1 MSDLLISTFAGL
13 VVGGG
18 ALAMWLWRRNP
29 TPAHTTLDT
38 PTLPQ
43 TTDSPLEL
51 KLRNAIYEC
60 EQQALACE
68 DEIFALCQYQLEL
81 LRDVGK
87 PSFMGIADKEL
98 FFKYT
103 NPILQ
108 ESRYYYVRDLDEQAN
123 PDILEQTRQILE
135 NYNVHILLFHS
146 KWALFQKLLASH
158 RQNLDRLAGLDIK
171 TAQLHQLQ
179 AHRER
184 LAQLDNKRQIDLET
198 SQLRQLQLLT
208 HIEEEVNFQE
218 ECFNQYV
225 ALNNAYNTATELS
238 VYQTFR
244 IEIEQLIGKLED
256 KDPSRR
262 EA

>member
-1 MSDLLISTFAGL
+1 MSDLVTNILMGL
-13 VVGGG
+13 MVGGSG
-18 ALAMWLWRRNP
+18 LMFWQWRRTP

-38 PTLPQ
+38 PMPPQ
-43 TTDSPLEL
+43 IAESPLEL

-60 EQQALACE
+60 EQQALDCE
-68 DEIFALCQYQLEL
+68 NEIQQLCQYQLEL
-81 LRDVGK
+81 LRNVGK
-87 PSFMGIADKEL
+87 PSFMEIADKAL
-98 FFKYT
+98 FFKYA
-103 NPILQ
+103 NPLRNDA
-108 ESRYYYVRDLDEQAN
+108 RYYYMRDLDEQAN

-135 NYNVHILLFHS
+135 NYNVHITLFYS

-158 RQNLDRLAGLDIK
+158 RQNLDRLAGLDN
-171 TAQLHQLQ
+171 LNDLWHQLQ
-179 AHRER
+179 EHRER
-184 LAQLDNKRQIDLET
+184 LAQLDNKRQIDLDT
-198 SQLRQLQLLT
+198 KQLQQAELVAR
-208 HIEEEVNFQE
+208 IEDEVNFQE